1 MSASHSPTL
10 FWPACEQLRQLLASA
25 TVRNWQIDGDTYPN
39 VAITIE
45 PALLD
50 GEPERNPRSSTD
62 LRCPTARL
70 LQLQATLTELA
81 VLSVPSSFNL
91 IEPHLAARGL
101 ACRRG
106 ARLLFDKRDFALRPG
121 ELVWLRG
128 RNGRGKTSLLRLV
141 AGIATPE
148 AGQVLLDG
156 TPIGE
161 NAQRSRRVVYLGHQ
175 HALKDDLTSA
185 EALGFLLRIHG
196 RRSDLAGIDAALAH
210 WDMLGLRNTLVRR
223 LSQGQRRRVALA
235 RLVVEQ
241 EPNLWLLDEP
251 FDALDA
257 DGVER
262 LTALLLQHL
271 QRGGA
276 VLLTGHQAT
285 LAPELQARELDLDD
299 GAA

>member
-1 MSASHSPTL
+1 MLSA
-10 FWPACEQLRQLLASA
+10 
-25 TVRNWQIDGDTYPN
+25 
-39 VAITIE
+39 
-45 PALLD
+45 
-50 GEPERNPRSSTD
+50 
-62 LRCPTARL
+62 
-70 LQLQATLTELA
+70 
-81 VLSVPSSFNL
+81 PSSFNL

-106 ARLLFDKRDFALRPG
+106 GRLLFDQVDLALRPS

-128 RNGRGKTSLLRLV
+128 RNGRGKTSLLRLL
-141 AGIATPE
+141 AGVATPE

-156 TPIGE
+156 APVTANVE
-161 NAQRSRRVVYLGHQ
+161 RSRRVVYLGHQ

-185 EALGFLLRIHG
+185 EALEFLLRIHG
-196 RRSDLAGIDAALAH
+196 RASDRASVDTALEH
-210 WDMLGLRNTLVRR
+210 WGMLGLRNTWVRR

-235 RLVVEQ
+235 RLSVEH
-241 EPNLWLLDEP
+241 EASLWLLDEP

-262 LTALLLQHL
+262 LNALLLQHL

-285 LAPELQARELDLDD
+285 LAPALQARELDLDD
-299 GAA
+299 RAA

>member
-1 MSASHSPTL
+1 MLSA
-10 FWPACEQLRQLLASA
+10 
-25 TVRNWQIDGDTYPN
+25 
-39 VAITIE
+39 
-45 PALLD
+45 
-50 GEPERNPRSSTD
+50 
-62 LRCPTARL
+62 
-70 LQLQATLTELA
+70 
-81 VLSVPSSFNL
+81 PSSFNL

-106 ARLLFDKRDFALRPG
+106 ARLLFDKVDLALRPS

-128 RNGRGKTSLLRLV
+128 RNGRGKTSLLRLL
-141 AGIATPE
+141 AGVATPE

-156 TPIGE
+156 TPIAANDE
-161 NAQRSRRVVYLGHQ
+161 RSRRVVYLGHQ

-185 EALGFLLRIHG
+185 EALEFLLRIHA
-196 RRSDLAGIDAALAH
+196 RPSDRASVDSALEH
-210 WDMLGLRNTLVRR
+210 WGMLGLRNTWVRR

-235 RLVVEQ
+235 RLSAER
-241 EPNLWLLDEP
+241 EASLWLLDEP

-262 LTALLLQHL
+262 LNALLLQHL

-285 LAPELQARELDLDD
+285 LAPALQARELDLDD
-299 GAA
+299 RAA

>member
-1 MSASHSPTL
+1 
-10 FWPACEQLRQLLASA
+10 
-25 TVRNWQIDGDTYPN
+25 
-39 VAITIE
+39 
-45 PALLD
+45 
-50 GEPERNPRSSTD
+50 
-62 LRCPTARL
+62 
-70 LQLQATLTELA
+70 
-81 VLSVPSSFNL
+81 VLSAPSSFNL
-91 IEPHLAARGL
+91 SEPHLAARGL

-106 ARLLFDKRDFALRPG
+106 SRLLFSKVDLALCPS

-128 RNGRGKTSLLRLV
+128 RNGRGKTSLLRLL

-156 TPIGE
+156 SPIAAAHE
-161 NAQRSRRVVYLGHQ
+161 RSRRMVYLGHQ

-185 EALGFLLRIHG
+185 EALEFLLRIHG
-196 RRSDLAGIDAALAH
+196 RRSDRSSVAAALDH
-210 WDMLGLRNTLVRR
+210 WGMLAQADTWVRR

-235 RLVVEQ
+235 RLVGEQ
-241 EPNLWLLDEP
+241 DASLWLLDEP

-262 LTALLLQHL
+262 LNALLLQHL

-299 GAA
+299 RAA

>member
-1 MSASHSPTL
+1 MI
-10 FWPACEQLRQLLASA
+10 R
-25 TVRNWQIDGDTYPN
+25 
-39 VAITIE
+39 
-45 PALLD
+45 
-50 GEPERNPRSSTD
+50 
-62 LRCPTARL
+62 
-70 LQLQATLTELA
+70 A
-81 VLSVPSSFNL
+81 VLSAVPTSRSSVDSTFHL
-91 IEPHLAARGL
+91 SEPHLAARGL

-106 ARLLFDKRDFALRPG
+106 TRLLFENVDLALRPG

-156 TPIGE
+156 TPIASNDE
-161 NAQRSRRVVYLGHQ
+161 RSRRVVYLGHQ

-185 EALGFLLRIHG
+185 EALEFLLRIHG
-196 RRSDLAGIDAALAH
+196 RRSDRASVDAALDH
-210 WDMLGLRNTLVRR
+210 WGMLGQRDTWVRR

-235 RLVVEQ
+235 RLVGEH
-241 EPNLWLLDEP
+241 EAGLWLLDEP

-257 DGVER
+257 EGVER
-262 LTALLLQHL
+262 LNALLLQHL

-285 LAPELQARELDLDD
+285 LAPALQARELDLDD
-299 GAA
+299 RAA

>member
-1 MSASHSPTL
+1 MQ
-10 FWPACEQLRQLLASA
+10 PA
-25 TVRNWQIDGDTYPN
+25 
-39 VAITIE
+39 
-45 PALLD
+45 
-50 GEPERNPRSSTD
+50 
-62 LRCPTARL
+62 
-70 LQLQATLTELA
+70 
-81 VLSVPSSFNL
+81 PSSSDSTFNL
-91 IEPHLAARGL
+91 SEPHLAARGL

-106 ARLLFDKRDFALRPG
+106 ARLVFEKMDVALRPG

-128 RNGRGKTSLLRLV
+128 RNGCGKTSLLRLL

-156 TPIGE
+156 TPIAA
-161 NAQRSRRVVYLGHQ
+161 NDARSRRVTYLGHQ

-185 EALGFLLRIHG
+185 EALEFLLRMHG
-196 RRSDLAGIDAALAH
+196 RRCDRASVATALEH
-210 WDMLGLRNTLVRR
+210 WGMLGQRNTWVRR

-235 RLVVEQ
+235 RLVGEHDAS
-241 EPNLWLLDEP
+241 LWLLDEP

-262 LTALLLQHL
+262 LNALLLQHL

-285 LAPELQARELDLDD
+285 LAPALQARELDLDER
-299 GAA
+299 AA